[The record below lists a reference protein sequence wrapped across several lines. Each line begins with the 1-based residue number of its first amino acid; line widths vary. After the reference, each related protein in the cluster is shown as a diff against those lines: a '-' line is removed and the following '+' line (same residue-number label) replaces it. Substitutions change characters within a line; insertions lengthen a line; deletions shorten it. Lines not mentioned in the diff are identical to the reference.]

1 MQFLHQM
8 LNETSLLLLDDALN
22 PATKCR
28 IVWLLQNTREC
39 SNTPEVWWD
48 FTVLLQIFSWFWQHK
63 NSKNWSIFDEVKA
76 YKNGANFLA
85 PLYSHCETKFC

>member
-48 FTVLLQIFSWFWQHK
+48 FTVLLQIFS
-63 NSKNWSIFDEVKA
+63 
-76 YKNGANFLA
+76 
-85 PLYSHCETKFC
+85 